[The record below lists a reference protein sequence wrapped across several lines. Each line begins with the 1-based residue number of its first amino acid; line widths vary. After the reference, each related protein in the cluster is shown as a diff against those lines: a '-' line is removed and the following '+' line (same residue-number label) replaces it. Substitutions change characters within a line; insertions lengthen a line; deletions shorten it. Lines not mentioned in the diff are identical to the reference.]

1 MRKISRWEQVLLGV
15 TAAVILVMLGF
26 FWGRSTAGEQYT
38 ISGDP
43 MPTGSPASSVSPL
56 PAAPSDS
63 PSPSAPADT
72 DMPVDTDMPAD
83 TPAPLSEDG
92 KININ
97 TATAQELEELP
108 YIGEVRARA
117 IVEERER
124 GGPFL
129 RVEDITRV
137 SGIGEGILERIRD
150 HITV

>member
-72 DMPVDTDMPAD
+72 DMPAD

-108 YIGEVRARA
+108 YIGEVRAQA

>member
-1 MRKISRWEQVLLGV
+1 MRKISRWEWVLLGV

-26 FWGRSTAGEQYT
+26 FWGRSTAGGQYT

-43 MPTGSPASSVSPL
+43 MPTGSPASSVSSL

-63 PSPSAPADT
+63 PSPSASA
-72 DMPVDTDMPAD
+72 DTDMPAD